1 MTWRRALGTLLL
13 VAAYAAL
20 SHWLMVSRPDA
31 PWAVAVL
38 FGPLLAL
45 MLGVGL
51 ARRHVPS
58 IVCGL
63 VLVAVLMG
71 VVRNGGV
78 EDINRLYV
86 LQYLGIYL
94 ALAWSFGITL
104 RRGSTALIT
113 RFASHVHGT
122 LSPSMVRYTTRLT
135 AWWVAFF
142 VVMGTLAVLLYLWT
156 PWSWW
161 SLFANVLTPVALLAM
176 FIGEHVLRYR
186 LHPEFER
193 ATLLQAVQ
201 AYRHVQV
208 QSAGTPGPKA
218 PAREQA

>member
-1 MTWRRALGTLLL
+1 MLML

-20 SHWLMVSRPDA
+20 SHWLMLSAPDR

-51 ARRHVPS
+51 ARRHGPS
-58 IVCGL
+58 IACGL
-63 VLVAVLMG
+63 VLVAVLVA
-71 VVRNGGV
+71 VVRSGGV
-78 EDINRLYV
+78 DDINRLYV

-113 RFASHVHGT
+113 RFATHVHGS
-122 LSPSMVRYTTRLT
+122 LPPAMVQYTSRLT

-142 VVMGTLAVLLYLWT
+142 VGMGTVAVVLYLWT

-161 SLFANVLTPVALLAM
+161 SLFANVLTPIALLIM
-176 FIGEHVLRYR
+176 FVGEHLLRYR

-193 ATLLQAVQ
+193 ATLMQAVQ
-201 AYRHVQV
+201 AYRHVSGQGGGKLPPQEQV
-208 QSAGTPGPKA
+208 
-218 PAREQA
+218 